1 MIAVKQSVVASVVFS
16 FLVTGFIADAMA
28 QDSPWLVRLRA
39 IAMVPDESSTVTVI
53 GGNIDLTND
62 YVPEID
68 ITYFIKPNIAVEL
81 ILATTTHDGKDKGS
95 TLGTVDLGEV
105 SLLPPILT
113 LQYHFMPDAKFRP
126 YAGAGINYT
135 IFYDA
140 KAPGGTVTSVEYE
153 NSFGFA
159 LQAGIDIELGFDD
172 RWAVNFDVKKV
183 FLETDAKLNNG
194 AILADLEI
202 DPWVFGL
209 GLAYRF

>member
-1 MIAVKQSVVASVVFS
+1 MIAVKHSLVACVVLG
-16 FLVTGFIADAMA
+16 FLATGFLADAMA

-39 IAMVPDESSTVTVI
+39 IGMIPDESSSVTVI
-53 GGNIDLTND
+53 RGNIDFTND

-68 ITYFIKPNIAVEL
+68 ISYFLTANIAVEL
-81 ILATTTHDGKDKGS
+81 TLATTNHEGKIKSS
-95 TLGTVDLGEV
+95 TLGTVGLGEV

-113 LQYHFMPDAKFRP
+113 LQYHFMPDRRYRP

-135 IFYDA
+135 VFYDA
-140 KAPGGTVTSVEYE
+140 QASGGTVTAIQYE
-153 NSFGFA
+153 DSFGVA
-159 LQAGIDIELGFDD
+159 LQAGLDVGFNE
-172 RWAVNFDVKKV
+172 RWAVNFDIKKV

-194 AILADLEI
+194 AILADLAI